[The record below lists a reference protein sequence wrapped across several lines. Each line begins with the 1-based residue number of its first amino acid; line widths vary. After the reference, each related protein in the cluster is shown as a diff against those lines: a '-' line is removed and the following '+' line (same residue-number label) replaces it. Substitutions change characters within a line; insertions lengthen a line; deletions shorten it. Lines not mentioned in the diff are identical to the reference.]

1 MKYSERKI
9 SLCILLLT
17 DFLKR
22 FMFRYIIFNCLD
34 CLETK
39 IMTKTADNNFISNN
53 VKGIQNSLKN
63 FKIFNCLKE
72 SISFYF
78 FKKFT
83 LLVKMK

>member
-1 MKYSERKI
+1 MKYPERKI
-9 SLCILLLT
+9 SLSPSLN
-17 DFLKR
+17 R
-22 FMFRYIIFNCLD
+22 FFKTFHVSLHHFNCLD

-39 IMTKTADNNFISNN
+39 IMTKTADNN

-78 FKKFT
+78 FKKIT